1 MSTKTDE
8 AVRMLTEQCKDKDYL
23 IPFEEYL
30 TGIMTD
36 DIADKVL
43 ADGKSLQGCFD
54 HMKSIAQKRKTGNFA
69 YIPPEEGYEIIRDYY
84 GISISKREPR
94 KHDRANVLDLFRV
107 GALWT
112 TTEGGKSA
120 RRKAWRNTFRGI
132 ARIRT
137 ILFFQRRPGRQY
149 AHAATKNSV
158 WSRKEFT

>member
-94 KHDRANVLDLFRV
+94 KHDRANVLDL
-107 GALWT
+107 L
-112 TTEGGKSA
+112 
-120 RRKAWRNTFRGI
+120 
-132 ARIRT
+132 
-137 ILFFQRRPGRQY
+137 
-149 AHAATKNSV
+149 
-158 WSRKEFT
+158 

>member
-54 HMKSIAQKRKTGNFA
+54 HM
-69 YIPPEEGYEIIRDYY
+69 
-84 GISISKREPR
+84 
-94 KHDRANVLDLFRV
+94 
-107 GALWT
+107 
-112 TTEGGKSA
+112 
-120 RRKAWRNTFRGI
+120 
-132 ARIRT
+132 
-137 ILFFQRRPGRQY
+137 
-149 AHAATKNSV
+149 
-158 WSRKEFT
+158 